1 MEVFA
6 HHCTGAKSLSNGCEH
21 LGVTVQGKVFSSF
34 DRVSV
39 LSEALP
45 YLQRFAGK
53 TVVIKYGG
61 AAMKDPTLK
70 VRRHSCTRPHS
81 SLLFNVCTAGIQC
94 SSLSATV

>member
-45 YLQRFAGK
+45 TSTFTLCW
-53 TVVIKYGG
+53 
-61 AAMKDPTLK
+61 KD
-70 VRRHSCTRPHS
+70 RRDQIWRCRHERPYSEGTQAFLHQAS
-81 SLLFNVCTAGIQC
+81 
-94 SSLSATV
+94 